1 MPEVSREG
9 DTLSTGHGCTGETVL
24 DIPTQSKVFIE
35 NKLVARVGDPT
46 VSHSHNPPLCPDH
59 VANVNVGSSKVI
71 IVNSPV
77 ARVGDSTDDG
87 EMTSG
92 SAKVIIGG

>member
-24 DIPTQSKVFIE
+24 DIPTQYKVFIE

-46 VSHSHNPPLCPDH
+46 VPHSHNPPLCPDH

-77 ARVGDSTDDG
+77 ARVGDSTDAG
-87 EMTSG
+87 EMTTG

>member
-1 MPEVSREG
+1 MPAVSREG

-24 DIPTQSKVFIE
+24 DTPTQTKVYIE

-46 VSHSHNPPLCPDH
+46 IAHSHNPPLCPDH
-59 VANVNVGSSKVI
+59 VANVNVGSAKVSI
-71 IVNSPV
+71 ANSAV
-77 ARVGDSTDDG
+77 ARVGDSTDAG
-87 EMTSG
+87 AMTSG